1 MFPRHVYVVV
11 LVDLWF
17 NFCVL
22 LFQTH
27 YYTLPYPKPKEN
39 KIQTKDKIEPQPLYL
54 ILLAM
59 AQIHP
64 THLYIPCPLSRCL
77 GRRS

>member
-11 LVDLWF
+11 QVDSWF
-17 NFCVL
+17 NFCFL

-27 YYTLPYPKPKEN
+27 YHTLPYPKPKEK

-59 AQIHP
+59 TQIHP
-64 THLYIPCPLSRCL
+64 THLYVPCPLNRCL